1 MIIYFKVTCE
11 NPLFNQSV
19 GSSLHVVG
27 YNKPSVIGT
36 SVTFNCS
43 DPGKILVGPNTATCM
58 NDGQWQ
64 PHPNQLQMSCKG
76 IMSVHFS

>member
-1 MIIYFKVTCE
+1 MIIYFKVICE

-27 YNKPSVIGT
+27 YNEPAVIGT

-43 DPGKILVGPNTATCM
+43 DPGKILVGSNTATCM
-58 NDGQWQ
+58 NDVQWK
-64 PHPNQLQMSCKG
+64 PRPNQLQMSCKG
-76 IMSVHFS
+76 IMSALF